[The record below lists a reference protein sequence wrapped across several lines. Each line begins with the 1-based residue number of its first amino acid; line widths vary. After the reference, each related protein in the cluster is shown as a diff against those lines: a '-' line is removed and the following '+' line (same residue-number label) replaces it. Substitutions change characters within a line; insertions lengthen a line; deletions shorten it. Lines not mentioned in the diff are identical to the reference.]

1 VTTNS
6 QNKTINTCKPTPAG
20 ILSIIAGVLAIIFA
34 FTMFHRHEVI
44 GLLNHGGRW
53 RVWGI
58 IALLMGIMSII
69 GGVFALMRKAWG
81 AALAGAITALYPYG
95 IFGILAIIFI
105 ALSKGE
111 FSKPAVK
118 ETTTPASGT
127 DTKSPGSKT

>member
-1 VTTNS
+1 MATNS
-6 QNKTINTCKPTPAG
+6 QNKPINTWKPTTAG
-20 ILSIIAGVLAIIFA
+20 ILGIIAGTLAIIFA

-53 RVWGI
+53 RVWSV

-95 IFGILAIIFI
+95 IFGILAIIFV

-111 FSKPAVK
+111 FSHPATK
-118 ETTTPASGT
+118 EKATPATGT
-127 DTKSPGSKT
+127 DTKSTGTKT